1 MSDSRHL
8 VLGTAGHIDHGK
20 TALIKALTGADTDR
34 LKEEKERG
42 ISIELGYAELELPS
56 GTKLSVVD
64 VPGHERFVRNMVA
77 GATGID
83 IFLLVVAADDGVMP
97 QTREHMAIIGM
108 LGIPRGVVAITK
120 TDLVDAEMVELVE
133 ADVEEFLSGGDYA
146 GSPMVAVSS
155 KTGAGLPE
163 LLGLLETAADESAG
177 HAAEGP
183 ARLPVDRVFS
193 LKGIGTVVT
202 GTLWSGKLCSGDGL
216 LVMPDGLETRAR
228 AVQVHDQEVEC
239 AGAGSRVAIN
249 VSGVDKERLE
259 RGQMITKGGFEPTY
273 MVDARLD
280 LLPSAPTLKY
290 GAQVRFHHGT
300 ADATAKLMFAD
311 RQQLAPGDGCLAQV
325 RLKTRIVPARGDRFI
340 IRSLS
345 PVTTIG
351 GGVVLDPHPHK
362 HGMGEEH
369 VSRLETLE
377 KGNPSEV
384 VALMLAEA
392 RPGGLSFQQLQAA
405 SELPAG
411 KLKQILSA
419 AGAAGARVATGEDAV
434 TGESAAAGEDAAVE
448 EGAKAGEDTTKGP
461 AVVALSDQA
470 GTLYFSRDA
479 IGDFNAH
486 VLDALARRQEES
498 PADPSLSPDQL
509 GKATGLPEDGRD
521 FQLLL
526 SALASAGE
534 VTAKG
539 SRWALASA
547 EARLSDSQ
555 KQLMEKVE
563 SLLQE
568 GGASPPT
575 LKELQA
581 AAAGSAST
589 SGASA
594 GELKLVLGLL
604 VDNGAAVKIKPDLFY
619 AAEPLSSAREQLMAH
634 CREHEK
640 ITLAEFRDLLG
651 ISRKFAQALLEYFD
665 RTGVTRR
672 IEDHRVLRKKR

>member
-1 MSDSRHL
+1 MSDNRHL

-56 GTKLSVVD
+56 GTRLSVVD

-97 QTREHMAIIGM
+97 QTREHMAIIEM

-120 TDLVDAEMVELVE
+120 TDLVDAEMVELVMT
-133 ADVEEFLSGGDYA
+133 DVEEFLAETAYA
-146 GSPMVAVSS
+146 GAPMVAVSS

-163 LLGLLETAADESAG
+163 LLGLLETVASEGGG
-177 HAAEGP
+177 HMAEGP

-202 GTLWSGKLCSGDGL
+202 GTLWSGSICAEDSLRVL
-216 LVMPDGLETRAR
+216 PDGLEARAR
-228 AVQVHDQEVEC
+228 AVQVHDQDVEC
-239 AGAGSRVAIN
+239 AGAGSRVAVNIT
-249 VSGVDKERLE
+249 GVDRQQLL
-259 RGQMITKGGFEPTY
+259 RGQMLVKGEFTPTY
-273 MVDARLD
+273 MVDARLT

-311 RQQLAPGDGCLAQV
+311 RQQLAPGDSCYAQV
-325 RLKTRIVPARGDRFI
+325 RLKTKIVPARGDRFI

-345 PVTTIG
+345 PMTTIG

-369 VSRLETLE
+369 VARLETFE
-377 KGNPSEV
+377 QGKPAQV
-384 VALMLAEA
+384 VALLLDEA
-392 RPGGLSFQQLQAA
+392 RPGGLSLEQLHAA

-411 KLKQILSA
+411 KLDQILSEA
-419 AGAAGARVATGEDAV
+419 GSAGATA
-434 TGESAAAGEDAAVE
+434 
-448 EGAKAGEDTTKGP
+448 GP
-461 AVVALSDQA
+461 ALVTLSDQA
-470 GTLYFSRDA
+470 GALYFSHDVFK
-479 IGDFNAH
+479 GFNTR
-486 VLDALARRQEES
+486 VLDTLARRQEES
-498 PADPSLSPDQL
+498 PADPSLSLDQL
-509 GKATGLPEDGRD
+509 GKAAGLPEDGRE
-521 FQLLL
+521 FQMML

-539 SRWALASA
+539 GRWALASA
-547 EARLSDSQ
+547 EAKLSDSQ
-555 KQLMEKVE
+555 KQLMDKIEK
-563 SLLQE
+563 LLDE

-575 LKELQA
+575 LKDLET
-581 AAAGSAST
+581 AAGNAK
-589 SGASA
+589 AD
-594 GELKLVLGLL
+594 LKLVLGLL
-604 VDNGAAVKIKPDLFY
+604 EENGSAVRIKPDLYY
-619 AAEPLSSAREQLMAH
+619 AAEPLDSAREQLIVH

-640 ITLAEFRDLLG
+640 ITLAQFRDMLG

-665 RTGVTRR
+665 RAGVTRR
-672 IEDHRVLRKKR
+672 IEDYRVLRKRAL